1 MITDIRRTAVEMRKS
16 ETHLKKREFSML
28 KAITFDF
35 WQTLYADSEENWQNR
50 QSIRIKLCHTYLDSH
65 GHVCALD
72 DIGFGLEEAYNLV
85 MTLWHQHQ
93 GVSVKRCMQ
102 RFAEALEIHLQEMDF
117 DELIACLGAAFL
129 ESPPVMIPHVKSVVA
144 RLSEKYPLGIISDS
158 ALTPGS
164 FVRKL
169 MARDGILQYFNTFT
183 FSDETDYTKPEV
195 VQFHSTLAKLNA
207 APSQAV
213 HIGDIFRTDVV
224 GAKNAGMKA
233 IRFTGFNK
241 GDGDDTLSDAVVDD
255 YRKLE
260 TAITQLSK

>member
-1 MITDIRRTAVEMRKS
+1 
-16 ETHLKKREFSML
+16 ML

-35 WQTLYADSEENWQNR
+35 WQTLYADSEQNWRNR
-50 QSIRIKLCHTYLDSH
+50 QAIRIKLCHAYLNNQ
-65 GHVCALD
+65 GYGCGLD
-72 DIGFGLEEAYNLV
+72 DVGFGLEEAYNLV
-85 MTLWHQHQ
+85 MTLWHQHR

-102 RFAEALEIHLQEMDF
+102 RFAETLEIRLQEPDL
-117 DELIACLGAAFL
+117 DALIGCLGAAFL
-129 ESPPVMIPHVKSVVA
+129 ESPPVMIPHVKPVVA

-169 MARDGILQYFNTFT
+169 MVRDGILQYFTTFT

-195 VQFHSTLAKLNA
+195 VQFRSTLAELNA
-207 APSQAV
+207 EPSTAV
-213 HIGDIFRTDVV
+213 HIGDIFRTDIV

-241 GDGDDTLSDAVVDD
+241 DDGDDTLSDAVVDD

-260 TAITQLSK
+260 VVITQLSK

>member
-1 MITDIRRTAVEMRKS
+1 
-16 ETHLKKREFSML
+16 ML

-35 WQTLYADSEENWQNR
+35 WQTLYADSEKNWQKR
-50 QSIRIKLCHTYLDSH
+50 QAIRIKLCHGYLNNQ
-65 GHVCALD
+65 GYTCGLD
-72 DIGFGLEEAYNLV
+72 DVGFGLEEAYNLV
-85 MTLWHQHQ
+85 MTLWHQHR
-93 GVSVKRCMQ
+93 GISVKRCMQ
-102 RFAEALEIHLQEMDF
+102 RFAEALEICLQDTDL

-129 ESPPVMIPHVKSVVA
+129 ESPPVMIPHVKPVVA
-144 RLSEKYPLGIISDS
+144 QLSEKYPLGIISDS

-169 MARDGILQYFNTFT
+169 MAHDNILQYFTTLT

-195 VQFHSTLAKLNA
+195 VQFYTTLAELNTV
-207 APSQAV
+207 PSEAV
-213 HIGDIFRTDVV
+213 HIGDIFRTDIV

-260 TAITQLSK
+260 TTILKLSK

>member
-1 MITDIRRTAVEMRKS
+1 
-16 ETHLKKREFSML
+16 ML

-35 WQTLYADSEENWQNR
+35 WQTLYADSEQNWQKR
-50 QSIRIKLCHTYLDSH
+50 QAIRIKLCHVYLNNH
-65 GHVCALD
+65 GYRCALD
-72 DIGFGLEEAYNLV
+72 DVGFGLEEAYNLV
-85 MTLWHQHQ
+85 MTRWHQHQ
-93 GVSVKRCMQ
+93 GVSVKHCMR
-102 RFAEALEIHLQEMDF
+102 RFAEALEISLRDADL

-129 ESPPVMIPHVKSVVA
+129 ESPPVMIPHLKPVLA
-144 RLSEKYPLGIISDS
+144 GLSEKYPLGIISDS

-169 MARDGILQYFNTFT
+169 MARDGILQYFKTFT

-195 VQFHSTLAKLNA
+195 VQFHTTLAELRVE
-207 APSQAV
+207 PSAAV
-213 HIGDIFRTDVV
+213 HIGDIFRTDIV

-260 TAITQLSK
+260 VAITQLSK